1 MDIHDSVVI
10 KVHTISFLPI
20 KLINLKLDKQQKNN
34 YVIER
39 SLDLV
44 KHQIV
49 IKGLL
54 TFKLSVKNTECN

>member
-44 KHQIV
+44 KHQLYSYQGFV
-49 IKGLL
+49 DL
-54 TFKLSVKNTECN
+54 